1 MDTRVAIAATPVS
14 LLRSFVPV
22 KSGNGKRRASM
33 TTEYIEAY
41 AMEEQDQ
48 IFVNGSVYKM
58 YVGIDPTDEGY
69 RFRLI
74 DEEGDVRYLTVEDTE
89 KLPLVVDILA
99 QV

>member
-1 MDTRVAIAATPVS
+1 
-14 LLRSFVPV
+14 
-22 KSGNGKRRASM
+22 M

-48 IFVNGSVYKM
+48 IFVNGSVYRV
-58 YVGIDPTDEGY
+58 VGIDPTDEGY

>member
-1 MDTRVAIAATPVS
+1 
-14 LLRSFVPV
+14 
-22 KSGNGKRRASM
+22 M

-48 IFVNGSVYKM
+48 IFVNGSVYRV
-58 YVGIDPTDEGY
+58 VGIDPTDEGY

-74 DEEGDVRYLTVEDTE
+74 DEEGDVKYLTVEDTE

>member
-1 MDTRVAIAATPVS
+1 
-14 LLRSFVPV
+14 
-22 KSGNGKRRASM
+22 M
-33 TTEYIEAY
+33 TIERIEAY

-48 IFVNGSVYKM
+48 IFINGSVYRV
-58 YVGIDPTDEGY
+58 VGIDPTDEGY

-74 DEEGDVRYLTVEDTE
+74 DEEGDVKYLTVEDTE

>member
-1 MDTRVAIAATPVS
+1 VR
-14 LLRSFVPV
+14 
-22 KSGNGKRRASM
+22 KSNGGKKM
-33 TTEYIEAY
+33 TTERIEAY
-41 AMEEQDQ
+41 ALEEQDQ
-48 IFVNGSVYKM
+48 IFVNGSVYRV
-58 YVGIDPTDEGY
+58 VGIDPTDEGY

>member
-1 MDTRVAIAATPVS
+1 
-14 LLRSFVPV
+14 
-22 KSGNGKRRASM
+22 M
-33 TTEYIEAY
+33 TIERIEAY
-41 AMEEQDQ
+41 ALEEQDQ
-48 IFVNGSVYKM
+48 IFVNGSVYRV
-58 YVGIDPTDEGY
+58 VGIDPTDEGY